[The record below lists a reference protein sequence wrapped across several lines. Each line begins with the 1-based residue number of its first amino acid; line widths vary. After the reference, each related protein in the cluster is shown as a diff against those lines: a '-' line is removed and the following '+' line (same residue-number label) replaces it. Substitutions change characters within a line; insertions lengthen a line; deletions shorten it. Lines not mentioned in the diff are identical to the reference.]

1 MRDGKQEKWNK
12 IILTSLC
19 CLKTTTGPLVL
30 LRSQQGGPVRVRF
43 YLGNWYWFLVCHQN
57 VRRKRFF
64 SFFHS
69 FSFFSCVHIHGCKA
83 VCLDLGCMLSWLCCH
98 NWTGGKIFWIDLQT
112 FSLAFAH
119 LSSHVSCKPMLKGK
133 IKNRTHGCGKVSNF
147 FFFFGHL
154 WMNFEWV
161 FSISGCSNEDPSVC
175 SLGSSSQGFEG
186 SSLPWRCSECSG
198 APAKSQG
205 QIANITAVQEETLR
219 SQAAFNFWPKSDP
232 DTAKYSC
239 Y

>member
-1 MRDGKQEKWNK
+1 MNWLQMRDGKQEKWNK

-19 CLKTTTGPLVL
+19 CLKTTTRPLVL

-57 VRRKRFF
+57 VGRKRFF

-147 FFFFGHL
+147 FFF
-154 WMNFEWV
+154 W
-161 FSISGCSNEDPSVC
+161 
-175 SLGSSSQGFEG
+175 
-186 SSLPWRCSECSG
+186 SSLNE
-198 APAKSQG
+198 
-205 QIANITAVQEETLR
+205 
-219 SQAAFNFWPKSDP
+219 FWVSF
-232 DTAKYSC
+232 
-239 Y
+239 